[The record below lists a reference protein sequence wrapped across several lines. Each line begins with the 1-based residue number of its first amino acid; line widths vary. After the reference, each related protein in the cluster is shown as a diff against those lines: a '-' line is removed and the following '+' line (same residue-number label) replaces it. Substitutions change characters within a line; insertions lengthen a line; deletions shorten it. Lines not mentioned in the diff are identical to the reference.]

1 MSDALDNDTSFW
13 ENLKTRTANVKKTA
27 SRQKPD
33 DNPYLNSAE
42 LAIAALGQT
51 AGYAGDV
58 AGEFVPEALQQVGEY
73 LGEAVMSTSPAQ
85 NASRFL
91 TDVSEDYPRTSD
103 FIGNVLNIA
112 GATGAGT
119 VAKRAIPTGTMS
131 SVGSLINKTAQNVPT
146 RIKDFYTN
154 PVKGAINFGTEYTK
168 AVLPAIKESINPQAV
183 AKRRVLGIS
192 DSKIDDWM
200 SDVGQ
205 DAEKTAISI
214 NRQVDAPEDTLL
226 EKGVVGLNY
235 LDSRIPREDVATLS
249 SAVGQGFRTSGK
261 IPESIVERATKHL
274 TDGPHIKK
282 QNYRYDYQ
290 IKDPSVDKNIGY
302 VESIGVSGAGAPV
315 VRALHGKAT
324 DTYLTSVN
332 KLNKIGGDKAVSKLQ
347 GKDMVEFMQVSS
359 TLNGDA
365 YQLMKKLGVNG
376 QPSQMLDTL
385 LLARAKS
392 AKGLKLYKGEQ
403 KSLDSF
409 NKLLNTRAIK
419 MARVSDEAG
428 NPVGSRNL
436 VDIKE
441 PEGYLVTQQSFNSRQ
456 KELGGMNAFVVVD
469 PNKEKMYTMLSDG
482 HDILGKDPV
491 GGHGLITASP
501 LIESSIKTG
510 AKYNNKQI
518 KTNRTPR
525 KINRAIKETEA
536 VTGIKKTAN
545 ETNEAYTKRAFRNSR
560 PAVTQADRDRAASAR
575 NKLVGTGLLTTSAV
589 AYAASDDE

>member
-1 MSDALDNDTSFW
+1 MSS
-13 ENLKTRTANVKKTA
+13 
-27 SRQKPD
+27 
-33 DNPYLNSAE
+33 YLGGTGSG
-42 LAIAALGQT
+42 LGQALT
-51 AGYAGDV
+51 KMSPEQRKDFSAAMAETLIDFTPIIGDV
-58 AGEFVPEALQQVGEY
+58 KGVVEGEQARQQG
-73 LGEAVMSTSPAQ
+73 
-85 NASRFL
+85 
-91 TDVSEDYPRTSD
+91 DY
-103 FIGNVLNIA
+103 V
-112 GATGAGT
+112 GATLGYLSGIPFAGMA
-119 VAKRAIPTGTMS
+119 VRPVRGMLSSTGN
-131 SVGSLINKTAQNVPT
+131 LINRTAQNVPT
-146 RIKDFYTN
+146 RISDFYTN
-154 PVKGAINFGTEYTK
+154 PVKGAINFGKEYTK
-168 AVLPAIKESINPQAV
+168 AIVPAIKESIDPQAV
-183 AKRRVLGIS
+183 AKRRVVGMS
-192 DSKIDDWM
+192 DTKIDDWM
-200 SDVGQ
+200 SDIGQ

-214 NRQVDAPEDTLL
+214 NRQIDSPEDTLI
-226 EKGVVGLNY
+226 ERSVVGLNY
-235 LDSRIPREDVATLS
+235 LGSRIPREDVATLS
-249 SAVGQGFRTSGK
+249 SAIGQGFRTSGT

-274 TDGPHIKK
+274 TDGPHVKK

-324 DTYLTSVN
+324 DTYLDSVN
-332 KLNKIGGDKAVSKLQ
+332 KLNKIGGNKAVPKLQ
-347 GKDMVEFMQVSS
+347 GRDMVEFMQVSS

-365 YQLMKKLGVNG
+365 YQLMKKLGVGG

-403 KSLDSF
+403 KTLDAF

-428 NPVGSRNL
+428 NAVGARNL
-436 VDIKE
+436 SDIKQ

-469 PNKEKMYTMLSDG
+469 PDKQKMYTMLSDG

-518 KTNRTPR
+518 KTNKTKRNI
-525 KINRAIKETEA
+525 KKAIKETEE
-536 VTGIKKTAN
+536 VTGIKKTSK
-545 ETNEAYTKRAFRNSR
+545 ETNEAYTKRAFKAAR
-560 PAVTQADRDRAASAR
+560 PPVTEADVARATAAKR
-575 NKLVGTGLLTTSAV
+575 KLQGTLAGGGLLTGAGITSAV
-589 AYAASDDE
+589 DDDEE

>member
-1 MSDALDNDTSFW
+1 MSSYLGGTS
-13 ENLKTRTANVKKTA
+13 
-27 SRQKPD
+27 SG
-33 DNPYLNSAE
+33 
-42 LAIAALGQT
+42 LGQALAAMSPEEQKDFAASMGET
-51 AGYAGDV
+51 LIDFTPIIGDAKGVVEGEQARQQGDYVGASLGYASAV
-58 AGEFVPEALQQVGEY
+58 PFAGM
-73 LGEAVMSTSPAQ
+73 AVRPIRGMLSST
-85 NASRFL
+85 
-91 TDVSEDYPRTSD
+91 
-103 FIGNVLNIA
+103 GN
-112 GATGAGT
+112 
-119 VAKRAIPTGTMS
+119 
-131 SVGSLINKTAQNVPT
+131 LINRTAQNVPT
-146 RIKDFYTN
+146 RISDFYTN
-154 PVKGAINFGTEYTK
+154 PVKGAINFGKEYTK
-168 AVLPAIKESINPQAV
+168 AIVPAIKESIDPQAV
-183 AKRRVLGIS
+183 AKRRVVGMS
-192 DSKIDDWM
+192 DTKIDDWM
-200 SDVGQ
+200 SDIGQ

-214 NRQVDAPEDTLL
+214 NRQIDAPEDTLI
-226 EKGVVGLNY
+226 ERSVVGLNY
-235 LDSRIPREDVATLS
+235 LGSRIPREDVATLS
-249 SAVGQGFRTSGK
+249 SAIGQGFRTSGT

-274 TDGPHIKK
+274 TDGPHVKK

-324 DTYLTSVN
+324 DTYLDSVN
-332 KLNKIGGDKAVSKLQ
+332 KLNKISGNKAVPKLQ

-365 YQLMKKLGVNG
+365 YQLMKKLGGGG

-403 KSLDSF
+403 KTLDAF

-428 NPVGSRNL
+428 NAVGARNL
-436 VDIKE
+436 SDIKQ

-469 PNKEKMYTMLSDG
+469 PDKEKMYTMLSDG

-518 KTNRTPR
+518 KTNKTKRNI
-525 KINRAIKETEA
+525 KKAIKETEE
-536 VTGIKKTAN
+536 VTGIKKTSK
-545 ETNEAYTKRAFRNSR
+545 ETNEAYTKRAFKAAR
-560 PAVTQADRDRAASAR
+560 PPVTEADVARATAAKR
-575 NKLVGTGLLTTSAV
+575 KLQGTLAGGGLLTGAGITSAI
-589 AYAASDDE
+589 DNDEE

>member
-1 MSDALDNDTSFW
+1 MSTYLGGTQYSYGSRVADMTPEQIEQNARDAL
-13 ENLKTRTANVKKTA
+13 NLTLDATPV
-27 SRQKPD
+27 
-33 DNPYLNSAE
+33 
-42 LAIAALGQT
+42 
-51 AGYAGDV
+51 
-58 AGEFVPEALQQVGEY
+58 VGEIKSGKEGIEDFQQGNY
-73 LGEAVMSTSPAQ
+73 LMGS
-85 NASRFL
+85 L
-91 TDVSEDYPRTSD
+91 
-103 FIGNVLNIA
+103 GLL
-112 GATGAGT
+112 G
-119 VAKRAIPTGTMS
+119 AIPLLGYGPRAAKGLLS
-131 SVGSLINKTAQNVPT
+131 SAGSLVNKTAQNVPT
-146 RIKDFYTN
+146 RIPEFYSN
-154 PVKGAINFGTEYTK
+154 PVKGAINFGKEYSK
-168 AVLPAIKESINPQAV
+168 AVVPSIKESIDPQAV

-192 DSKIDDWM
+192 DSKLDDWI
-200 SDVGQ
+200 SEVGQ

-214 NRQVDAPEDTLL
+214 NRQVDAPENTLL
-226 EKGVVGLNY
+226 EKSIVGLNY

-324 DTYLTSVN
+324 DTYLSSVN

-365 YQLMKKLGVNG
+365 YQLMKKMGVGG

-392 AKGLKLYKGEQ
+392 AKGLKIYKGEQ
-403 KSLDSF
+403 KALDSF

-428 NPVGSRNL
+428 NPVGARNL

-456 KELGGMNAFVVVD
+456 KELGGVNAFVVVD

-518 KTNRTPR
+518 KTNKTPR

-545 ETNEAYTKRAFRNSR
+545 ETNEAYTKRAFRNSK

-575 NKLVGTGLLTTSAV
+575 NKLVGTGLLTTGAV
-589 AYAASDDE
+589 TYAASDDE